1 MRTSGFC
8 SKHKFSLALAYLR
21 GFATRTPGAKHFR
34 LIIRPLNLALDIG
47 NTRTKLGLFDGNRL
61 VEQAIWTAWT
71 LEELVSYGNQ
81 AGVDCVILAS
91 VALPDPE
98 TRRKLAEVFPVVLEL
113 THETP
118 LPFRNSYRTPE
129 TLGRDRIAAVA
140 GVQALFPGQNCMV
153 IDCGTCIKYDLL
165 REGAIYVGGNIAPG
179 AAMRIRAMHTFTA
192 RLPQVPVV
200 MPTETVGYSTE
211 TALQNGAL
219 RGAAL
224 EILGFVQLFGASFE
238 SLQVILTGGDA
249 DFFAPHLPIPRML
262 VEPNVILHG
271 LNHIL
276 QYNDNQN
283 LIP

>member
-1 MRTSGFC
+1 M
-8 SKHKFSLALAYLR
+8 YLR
-21 GFATRTPGAKHFR
+21 GFVTRTFGASCLR
-34 LIIRPLNLALDIG
+34 QTNQPLNLALDIG

-81 AGVDCVILAS
+81 AGVDRVILAS
-91 VALPDPE
+91 VVLPDPE
-98 TRRKLAEVFPVVLEL
+98 TQHKLADVFPLALEL

-118 LPFRNSYRTPE
+118 LPFRNTYKTPE

-140 GVQALFPGQNCMV
+140 GAQALFPDENCMV

-165 REGAIYVGGNIAPG
+165 RGGDTYVGGNIAPG
-179 AAMRIRAMHTFTA
+179 AAMRILAMHTFTA

-200 MPTETVGYSTE
+200 MPPETVGYSTE

-219 RGAAL
+219 RGATF
-224 EILGFVQLFGASFE
+224 EILGFVQAFGAPLE

-249 DFFAPHLPIPRML
+249 GFFAPHLPIPALL
-262 VEPNVILHG
+262 VEPNLVLHG

-276 QYNDNQN
+276 QYNANQN
-283 LIP
+283 RIP

>member
-1 MRTSGFC
+1 M
-8 SKHKFSLALAYLR
+8 
-21 GFATRTPGAKHFR
+21 
-34 LIIRPLNLALDIG
+34 NLAIDIG

-81 AGVDCVILAS
+81 AGVDRVILAS

-98 TRRKLAEVFPVVLEL
+98 TRRNLADVFPVVLEL

-140 GVQALFPGQNCMV
+140 GAQALFPGQNCMV

-165 REGAIYVGGNIAPG
+165 EGGDTYAGGNIAPG

-200 MPTETVGYSTE
+200 MPAETVGYSTE

-224 EILGFVQLFGASFE
+224 EILGFVQLFGKAFE

-249 DFFAPHLPIPRML
+249 AFFEPHLPVPRLHIEPHL
-262 VEPNVILHG
+262 VLHG